1 MQKSIIYLPLLIL
14 LNIVDFISWFIRYG
28 HINEY
33 GDATHGYGYNN
44 PYKPYH
50 GPIQHAHG
58 HHHGVIATGKKG
70 PLPAPGPLPLPGPK
84 GIGGHHLAPHP
95 HAGGPGPFPHKP
107 HHGSGYHAS
116 VYGAHLGSHQGYGF
130 GSGKFGTLEGRF
142 GPGKF

>member
-1 MQKSIIYLPLLIL
+1 M
-14 LNIVDFISWFIRYG
+14 FRYG

-70 PLPAPGPLPLPGPK
+70 PLPGPGPLPHHGLK

-107 HHGSGYHAS
+107 FHGSGYHAS

-130 GSGKFGTLEGRF
+130 GSGKF
-142 GPGKF
+142 